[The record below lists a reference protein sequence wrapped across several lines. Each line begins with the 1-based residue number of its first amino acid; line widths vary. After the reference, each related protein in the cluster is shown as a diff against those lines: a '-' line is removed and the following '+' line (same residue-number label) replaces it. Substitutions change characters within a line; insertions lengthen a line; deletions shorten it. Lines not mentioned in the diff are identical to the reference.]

1 MATRS
6 LAERVLEGDVRAAS
20 RLMRNIDDGEESA
33 TEALRALFPKTGRA
47 YIIGITGSPGA
58 GKSTLTDRLI
68 ACYRKAG
75 KKVGVL
81 AVDPTSPFTGG
92 AILGDRIRM
101 QEHATDPGV
110 FIRSLATRG
119 NLGGLSRATGDCIRV
134 MDAMGQDVIIVE
146 TVGVGQD
153 EIDIAQMAHTTI
165 VVSVPGMGDDI
176 QAIKA
181 GILEVADIFAVNK
194 ADLDGADRMVRELRM
209 MLELRHAVKAPPMD
223 HDAHHRM
230 VRAKAE
236 GRHEELADVP
246 PAPPEWEPPILKVIA
261 ARNQGVEELVQAVE
275 RHRAFLDET
284 GQRQEKERARAAMQ
298 FVTLLRERL
307 LRSALDRLERESG
320 RLDEVAGRIAAREAD
335 PYALADELA
344 GQLSE

>member
-1 MATRS
+1 
-6 LAERVLEGDVRAAS
+6 
-20 RLMRNIDDGEESA
+20 MRHIDDGEESA
-33 TEALRALFPKTGRA
+33 TADLRALFPSTGRA

-58 GKSTLTDRLI
+58 GKSTLTNRLI
-68 ACYRKAG
+68 EKFRKAG
-75 KKVGVL
+75 KKVGVI

-101 QEHATDPGV
+101 QDHATDPGV

-165 VVSVPGMGDDI
+165 VVTVPGMGDDI

-181 GILEVADIFAVNK
+181 GILEVADIFAINK

-236 GRHEELADVP
+236 GRHEEVP
-246 PAPPEWEPPILKVIA
+246 EESESTEWEPPILKVIA
-261 ARNQGVEELVQAVE
+261 AKNQGVDELVKAVE
-275 RHRAFLDET
+275 DHRAFLDKT
-284 GQRQEKERARAAMQ
+284 GQRKEKERTRAAMQ
-298 FVTLLRERL
+298 FVALLRERL
-307 LRSALDRLERESG
+307 LRSALERLARERG
-320 RLDEVAGRIAAREAD
+320 RLDEVAGRIADRQAD
-335 PYALADELA
+335 PYALAEELA
-344 GQLSE
+344 SQLTE

>member
-1 MATRS
+1 LATATQ
-6 LAERVLEGDVRAAS
+6 LAQRVLDGDVRAAS
-20 RLMRNIDDGEESA
+20 RLMRNIDDGVPTA
-33 TEALRALFPKTGRA
+33 MADLQALFPKTGGA
-47 YIIGITGSPGA
+47 YIIGLTGSPGA

-68 ACYRKAG
+68 ARFRKQG

-101 QEHATDPGV
+101 QEHATDKGV

-134 MDAMGQDVIIVE
+134 MDAMGQDVILVE

-153 EIDIAQMAHTTI
+153 EIDIAQMAHTT
-165 VVSVPGMGDDI
+165 VVVTVPGMGDDV

-181 GILEVADIFAVNK
+181 GILEVADVFAVNK
-194 ADLDGADRMVRELRM
+194 SDLDGADRMVRELRM
-209 MLELRHAVKAPPMD
+209 MLELRHAVKAPAMD

-236 GRHEELADVP
+236 GRHVEEA
-246 PAPPEWEPPILKVIA
+246 APPREWEPPILKVVA
-261 ARNQGVEELVQAVE
+261 ARDQGVDELVEAIAQ
-275 RHRAFLDET
+275 HRAFLDET
-284 GQRQEKERARAAMQ
+284 GLRKDKERARAAMQ
-298 FVTLLRERL
+298 FIALLRERL
-307 LRSALDRLERESG
+307 LRGALARLERERG
-320 RLDEVAGRIAAREAD
+320 RLDEVAGRIAERQAD
-335 PYALADELA
+335 PYALAEELA
-344 GQLSE
+344 SQLAE

>member
-1 MATRS
+1 MATATQ
-6 LAERVLEGDVRAAS
+6 LAQRVLDGDVRAAS
-20 RLMRNIDDGEESA
+20 RLMRHIDDGEASA
-33 TEALRALFPKTGRA
+33 TADLRALFPRTGRA
-47 YIIGITGSPGA
+47 YIIGLTGSPGA

-68 ACYRKAG
+68 ARFRKQG

-101 QEHATDPGV
+101 QDHATDPGV

-134 MDAMGQDVIIVE
+134 MDAMGQDIILVE

-153 EIDIAQMAHTTI
+153 EIDIAQMAHTT
-165 VVSVPGMGDDI
+165 VVVTVPGMGDDV

-181 GILEVADIFAVNK
+181 GILEVADVFAVNK
-194 ADLDGADRMVRELRM
+194 SDLDGADRMVRELRM
-209 MLELRHAVKAPPMD
+209 MLELRHAVKAPAMD

-236 GRHEELADVP
+236 GRHVEE
-246 PAPPEWEPPILKVIA
+246 APGPREWEPPILKVVA
-261 ARNQGVEELVQAVE
+261 AKDQGVDALVEAVE
-275 RHRAFLDET
+275 QHRAFLDET
-284 GQRQEKERARAAMQ
+284 GLRKQKERTRAAMQ
-298 FVTLLRERL
+298 FVALLRERL
-307 LRSALDRLERESG
+307 LRGALARLERERG
-320 RLDEVAGRIAAREAD
+320 RLDEVASRIAERQAD
-335 PYALADELA
+335 PYALAEELA
-344 GQLSE
+344 SQLSE

>member
-1 MATRS
+1 MATPNP
-6 LAERVLEGDVRAAS
+6 LFQRVLDGDVRAAS
-20 RLMRNIDDGEESA
+20 RLMRHIDDGEESA
-33 TEALRALFPKTGRA
+33 TADLRALFPKTGRA

-68 ACYRKAG
+68 AKFRKQG

-101 QEHATDPGV
+101 QDHATDPGV

-134 MDAMGQDVIIVE
+134 MDAMGQDIVLVE

-153 EIDIAQMAHTTI
+153 EIDIAQMAHTT
-165 VVSVPGMGDDI
+165 VVVTVPGMGDDI

-194 ADLDGADRMVRELRM
+194 SDLDGADRMVRELRM

-236 GRHEELADVP
+236 GRHIEEE
-246 PAPPEWEPPILKVIA
+246 APSTEWEPPILKVVA
-261 ARNQGVEELVQAVE
+261 AKNQGTDELVAAVE
-275 RHRAFLDET
+275 QHRDFLDKS
-284 GQRQEKERARAAMQ
+284 GLRKDKERARAAMQ
-298 FVTLLRERL
+298 FVALLRERL
-307 LRSALDRLERESG
+307 LRGALAKLERERG
-320 RLDEVAGRIAAREAD
+320 RLDEVAGRIAERLAD
-335 PYALADELA
+335 PYALAEELA
-344 GQLSE
+344 SQLAE